1 MAMRKKRERR
11 EDDRWERRKERKGRA
26 YKKKNQAR
34 NDDYSNPIPVLGRLA

>member
-11 EDDRWERRKERKGRA
+11 EDDRWERKGRA